1 MVTVD
6 QYDVMVKIIVVDFS
20 AGPTGIYDNIRM
32 QLSGLE
38 IGILINNVGVTYE
51 FPNYFHNVSDER
63 LWQLINVNM
72 ASTVMVGVCKCMYN
86 LIG

>member
-6 QYDVMVKIIVVDFS
+6 QYDVMVKIITVDFA
-20 AGPTGIYDNIRM
+20 AGPGIYDNIRM

-38 IGILINNVGVTYE
+38 IGILINNVGITYE
-51 FPNYFHNVSDER
+51 FPNYFANVPDDT

-72 ASTVMVGVCKCMYN
+72 ASAVMVGFWCT
-86 LIG
+86 